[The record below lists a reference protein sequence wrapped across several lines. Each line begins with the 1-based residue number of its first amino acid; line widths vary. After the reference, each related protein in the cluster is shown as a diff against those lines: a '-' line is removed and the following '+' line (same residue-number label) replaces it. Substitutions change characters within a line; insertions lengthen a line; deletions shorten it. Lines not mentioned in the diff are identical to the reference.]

1 MFEHRNRCRSLT
13 GVLTHSGFGILF
25 ALLFAGCATQTEV
38 KREIVV
44 APPVPK
50 VQPAAGSIWNGAR
63 NSNLLYTDNK
73 ARYVNDLVTIVIS
86 EVSTGQNK
94 AKTETEKNSNT
105 LAKIDS
111 LLGLNSDVLEA
122 YLKNPLSDGLRGV
135 LGLNPAIL
143 ASNNNLGLQMG
154 GSNVNKLTGKGD
166 TNRDTLL
173 KASMTARVVQVL
185 DNGNL
190 IIEGKRQV
198 TVNAED
204 QFLIIT
210 GIIRPDDI
218 AADNTVQSKYIADAK
233 IFYTGQGTVNDKMK
247 PGWLTRI
254 IDWVW
259 PF

>member
-1 MFEHRNRCRSLT
+1 MDGLINGFRLSRSVIVFACSGLLA
-13 GVLTHSGFGILF
+13 VLVVT
-25 ALLFAGCATQTEV
+25 GCASQSDV
-38 KREIVV
+38 KRQIVS
-44 APPVPK
+44 APPAPK
-50 VQPAAGSIWNGAR
+50 FTPAPGSIWNGAR
-63 NSNLLYTDNK
+63 TSNMLYSDNK
-73 ARYVNDLVTIVIS
+73 ARYVDDLVTIVVS
-86 EVSTGQNK
+86 EISTGQNK
-94 AKTETEKNSNT
+94 AKTETEKNSAT

-135 LGLNPAIL
+135 LSLNPAIL

-173 KASMTARVVQVL
+173 RASMTARVIQVL

-190 IIEGKRQV
+190 VIEGKRQV

-204 QFLIIT
+204 QYLVIT
-210 GIIRPDDI
+210 GIVRPDDI
-218 AADNTVQSKYIADAK
+218 TSDNTIQSKYIADAR
-233 IFYTGQGTVNDKMK
+233 IFYTGQGVVNDKMK

>member
-1 MFEHRNRCRSLT
+1 MLDIKKDKPMSFSFAGGLAA
-13 GVLTHSGFGILF
+13 LGFCM
-25 ALLFAGCATQTEV
+25 ALLISGCAQDPMVIKE
-38 KREIVV
+38 RIVT
-44 APPVPK
+44 PPV
-50 VQPAAGSIWNGAR
+50 VRTPAPGSIWNGAT
-63 NSNLLYTDNK
+63 SNNMMFADKK
-73 ARYVNDLVTIVIS
+73 ARNTDDLVTIVIS

-111 LLGLNSDVLEA
+111 LLGLNSDVLES

-135 LGLNPAIL
+135 LGLNPAL
-143 ASNNNLGLQMG
+143 LTSFSGLGLQMG

-173 KASMTARVVQVL
+173 RASMTARVIQVL

-190 IIEGKRQV
+190 MIEGKRQV

-210 GIIRPDDI
+210 GIIRPEDI
-218 AADNTVQSKYIADAK
+218 TAENTIQSKYIADAR
-233 IFYTGQGTVNDKMK
+233 IFYTGQGVVNDKMR

>member
-1 MFEHRNRCRSLT
+1 MKKSKLISILVDRRFAVAGLFLSLLIT
-13 GVLTHSGFGILF
+13 GCV
-25 ALLFAGCATQTEV
+25 QQQ
-38 KREIVV
+38 IVTKERIV
-44 APPVPK
+44 APPIVRP
-50 VQPAAGSIWNGAR
+50 QPAPGSIWNGVTA
-63 NSNLLYTDNK
+63 NNMMYGDKK
-73 ARYVNDLVTIVIS
+73 AKNVDDLVTIVVS

-111 LLGLNSDVLEA
+111 LIGIDYDVLTSWA
-122 YLKNPLSDGLRGV
+122 NNPVSGGVKGV

-143 ASNNNLGLQMG
+143 TNNVGLGLQMG

-173 KASMTARVVQVL
+173 RASMTAKVIQVL
-185 DNGNL
+185 ANGNL
-190 IIEGKRQV
+190 LIEGKRQV

-204 QFLIIT
+204 QFLVIS

-218 AADNTVQSKYIADAK
+218 TADNTIQSKYIADAQ
-233 IFYTGQGTVNDKMK
+233 IFYTGQGVVNDKMR

>member
-1 MFEHRNRCRSLT
+1 MFKQMNLRSFVWT
-13 GVLTHSGFGILF
+13 VLMPFGFWIMAVLVVS
-25 ALLFAGCATQTEV
+25 GCATQSEF
-38 KREIVV
+38 KREIV
-44 APPVPK
+44 ASPMPK
-50 VQPAAGSIWNGAR
+50 VMPAPGSIWNGTR
-63 NSNLLYTDNK
+63 TSNMLYSDNK
-73 ARYVNDLVTIVIS
+73 AKYVDDLVTIVIS

-94 AKTETEKNSNT
+94 AKTETEKNSAT

-135 LGLNPAIL
+135 LGLSPAIL
-143 ASNNNLGLQMG
+143 ASSNNLGLQMG

-173 KASMTARVVQVL
+173 RASMTARVIQVL

-204 QFLIIT
+204 QYLIIS

-218 AADNTVQSKYIADAK
+218 AFDNTVQSKYIADAR
-233 IFYTGQGTVNDKMK
+233 IFYTGQGVVNDKMK

>member
-1 MFEHRNRCRSLT
+1 MCKRMNLHSLVRT
-13 GVLTHSGFGILF
+13 VLMPFGFWIMAVLVV
-25 ALLFAGCATQTEV
+25 AGCATQSEF
-38 KREIVV
+38 KREIVST
-44 APPVPK
+44 PTPK
-50 VQPAAGSIWNGAR
+50 VMPAPGSIWNGTR
-63 NSNLLYTDNK
+63 SSNMLYSDNK
-73 ARYVNDLVTIVIS
+73 AKFVDDLVTIVVS
-86 EVSTGQNK
+86 ELTSGQNK
-94 AKTETEKNSNT
+94 AQTLTEKNSAT

-135 LGLNPAIL
+135 LGMSPAL
-143 ASNNNLGLQMG
+143 LTASNNLGLQMG

-166 TNRDTLL
+166 TNRDTRLTG
-173 KASMTARVVQVL
+173 SMTARVIQVM

-204 QFLIIT
+204 QYLIIS
-210 GIIRPDDI
+210 GIVRPDDI
-218 AADNTVQSKYIADAK
+218 AFDNTVQSKYIADAR

>member
-1 MFEHRNRCRSLT
+1 MPDMKKSGSTSMLIGRGLAAAGISL
-13 GVLTHSGFGILF
+13 FLF
-25 ALLFAGCATQTEV
+25 ITGCAQQV
-38 KREIVV
+38 MVSRERVV
-44 APPVPK
+44 APPV
-50 VQPAAGSIWNGAR
+50 VRTPAPGSIWNGATA
-63 NSNLLYTDNK
+63 NNMMYADKK
-73 ARYVNDLVTIVIS
+73 ARNVDDLVTIVVS

-111 LLGLNSDVLEA
+111 LIGLNSDVLES
-122 YLKNPLSDGLRGV
+122 YLKNPLSDGLRGI
-135 LGLNPAIL
+135 LGLNPAL
-143 ASNNNLGLQMG
+143 LTGYSGLGLQMG

-173 KASMTARVVQVL
+173 RASMTARVIQVL

-190 IIEGKRQV
+190 MIEGKRQV

-210 GIIRPDDI
+210 GLIRPDDI
-218 AADNTVQSKYIADAK
+218 TADNTIQSKYIADAR
-233 IFYTGQGTVNDKMK
+233 IFYTGQGVVNDKMR